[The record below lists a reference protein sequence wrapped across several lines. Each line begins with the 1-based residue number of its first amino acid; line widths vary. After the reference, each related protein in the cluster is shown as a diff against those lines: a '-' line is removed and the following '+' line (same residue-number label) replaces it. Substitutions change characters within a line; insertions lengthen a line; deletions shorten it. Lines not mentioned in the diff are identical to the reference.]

1 MQGLE
6 LQLLK
11 KFIKDY
17 IFFYEK
23 VDDEYREMSS
33 VIN

>member
-6 LQLLK
+6 PQLLK
-11 KFIKDY
+11 KFTKDHTLS
-17 IFFYEK
+17 YEK